1 MLRSI
6 KSAQRKIRII
16 ALKVDS
22 TGLVLSGP
30 DSKHLKAKLDSQGD
44 PIPGSFE
51 MKVPFPEN
59 NAEVVI
65 IHDKASTGVVTLGN
79 TSETNKDLTITA
91 TGDVFSCEVLIIG
104 SDTAEKY

>member
-51 MKVPFPEN
+51 MKVPFP
-59 NAEVVI
+59 
-65 IHDKASTGVVTLGN
+65 
-79 TSETNKDLTITA
+79 
-91 TGDVFSCEVLIIG
+91 
-104 SDTAEKY
+104 